1 MKAALLALLLAAQAS
16 ATLPP
21 EDFEK
26 RVGFDQHLDKSL
38 PLEETFTDTTG
49 RPVRLGN
56 IFGGK
61 PVILVLAYFRCPNLC
76 GIVLNGLLHS
86 VQELKA
92 SAGTDY
98 DVIAVS
104 IDPSE
109 PTSRAADKKASY
121 VLRYGRPGT
130 SGGWHFLTG
139 GPAAIERLTNAV
151 GYRYFYDEASG
162 QFAHPSGIVV
172 VTPQGRISQYL
183 LGIEY
188 PPQDLSRALQ
198 KASRGERGFLVR
210 NLLLLCFHY
219 NPETGKYSLAITR
232 VLQAAGALTVVAL
245 ISGILLLHHRY
256 PRRP

>member
-1 MKAALLALLLAAQAS
+1 MKAALLALFLAAQAS
-16 ATLPP
+16 ATVAP
-21 EDFEK
+21 EDFPK

-38 PLEETFTDTTG
+38 PLEETFTDATG

-56 IFGGK
+56 IFGAR

-76 GIVLNGLLHS
+76 GIVLNGLLNS

-98 DVIAVS
+98 DVIVVS
-104 IDPSE
+104 IDPGE
-109 PTSRAADKKASY
+109 PTSRAAAKKASS
-121 VLRYGRPGT
+121 VLRYGRPAT

-139 GPAAIERLTNAV
+139 GPGAIERLTYAV
-151 GYRYFYDEASG
+151 GFRYFYDEASD

-198 KASRGERGFLVR
+198 KASREERGFLVH

-219 NPETGKYSLAITR
+219 NPETGKYSLAVTR
-232 VLQAAGALTVVAL
+232 VLQVAGTLTVAAL

-256 PRRP
+256 PRGP

>member
-1 MKAALLALLLAAQAS
+1 M
-16 ATLPP
+16 
-21 EDFEK
+21 
-26 RVGFDQHLDKSL
+26 
-38 PLEETFTDTTG
+38 
-49 RPVRLGN
+49 RLGN

-86 VQELKA
+86 VRELKA
-92 SAGTDY
+92 SAGSDY
-98 DVIAVS
+98 DVVAVS
-104 IDPSE
+104 IDPNE
-109 PTSRAADKKASY
+109 PTSRAADKKASC
-121 VLRYGRPGT
+121 VLRYARPGT

-151 GYRYFYDEASG
+151 GFRYFYDEASQ

-198 KASRGERGFLVR
+198 KASRGEKDLS
-210 NLLLLCFHY
+210 C
-219 NPETGKYSLAITR
+219 
-232 VLQAAGALTVVAL
+232 AASCSCAFTT
-245 ISGILLLHHRY
+245 I
-256 PRRP
+256 RRPVNTALPSRACCKPPALLQWWR

>member
-1 MKAALLALLLAAQAS
+1 MKAALLALFLAAQAS
-16 ATLPP
+16 ATPP
-21 EDFEK
+21 QENFEK
-26 RVGFDQHLDKSL
+26 RVGFDQHLDKPL
-38 PLEETFTDTTG
+38 PLEETFTDSTG

-86 VQELKA
+86 VRELKA
-92 SAGTDY
+92 SAGSDF
-98 DVIAVS
+98 DVVAVS

-130 SGGWHFLTG
+130 SEGWHFLTG
-139 GPAAIERLTNAV
+139 GPAAIERLTNAI
-151 GYRYFYDEASG
+151 GFRYFYDEASD

-188 PPQDLSRALQ
+188 PPQDLSHALE
-198 KASRGERGFLVR
+198 KASRGERGSLVHS
-210 NLLLLCFHY
+210 LLLLCFHY

-232 VLQAAGALTVVAL
+232 ALQVAGVLTVVAL
-245 ISGILLLHHRY
+245 ISGILLMHHRY
-256 PRRP
+256 SGRP

>member
-1 MKAALLALLLAAQAS
+1 MKVALLALFLAAQAS
-16 ATLPP
+16 ATLPQ
-21 EDFEK
+21 ENFEK

-38 PLEETFTDTTG
+38 PLEETFTDSTG
-49 RPVRLGN
+49 HPLRLGN

-86 VQELKA
+86 VQELKT
-92 SAGTDY
+92 SAGSDY
-98 DVIAVS
+98 DVVAVS
-104 IDPSE
+104 IDPNE

-139 GPAAIERLTNAV
+139 APAAIERLTNAV
-151 GYRYFYDEASG
+151 GFRYFYDEASD

-172 VTPQGRISQYL
+172 VTPHGRISQYL

-188 PPQDLSRALQ
+188 PPEDLSHALQ
-198 KASRGERGFLVR
+198 KASRGEKGSLVR
-210 NLLLLCFHY
+210 SLLLLCFHY

-232 VLQAAGALTVVAL
+232 VLQASGALTVVAL

-256 PRRP
+256 PRRT

>member
-16 ATLPP
+16 ATLPQ

-38 PLEETFTDTTG
+38 PLEETFTDTAC
-49 RPVRLGN
+49 RAVRLGN

-86 VQELKA
+86 VRELKA

-109 PTSRAADKKASY
+109 PTSRAATK
-121 VLRYGRPGT
+121 RPRT
-130 SGGWHFLTG
+130 SSDTA
-139 GPAAIERLTNAV
+139 GPGLPGA
-151 GYRYFYDEASG
+151 
-162 QFAHPSGIVV
+162 GI
-172 VTPQGRISQYL
+172 
-183 LGIEY
+183 
-188 PPQDLSRALQ
+188 
-198 KASRGERGFLVR
+198 F
-210 NLLLLCFHY
+210 
-219 NPETGKYSLAITR
+219 
-232 VLQAAGALTVVAL
+232 
-245 ISGILLLHHRY
+245 
-256 PRRP
+256 